1 MERKLVVVHDMG
13 PLPELGGIAGPVSA
27 PTRIPISKI
36 GKLLNNGR
44 TVYECNPVDP
54 RAEGSRVKLTV
65 ENYRDE
71 HFLRK
76 TDAASVSVP
85 PASNDTNDRCDVSD
99 EKTSTIEP
107 PEKKE
112 EVSGTSTTGKTDSI
126 DMGNFEHELEIPEIE
141 N

>member
-71 HFLRK
+71 HFLGRMHMP
-76 TDAASVSVP
+76 TVSVP
-85 PASNDTNDRCDVSD
+85 PASSDTDKKCDVSD
-99 EKTSTIEP
+99 EKNSAVEP
-107 PEKKE
+107 TGKKE
-112 EVSGTSTTGKTDSI
+112 EVPDASATAEVSSI
-126 DMGNFEHELEIPEIE
+126 DMEDFEHELEIPEIKK
-141 N
+141 